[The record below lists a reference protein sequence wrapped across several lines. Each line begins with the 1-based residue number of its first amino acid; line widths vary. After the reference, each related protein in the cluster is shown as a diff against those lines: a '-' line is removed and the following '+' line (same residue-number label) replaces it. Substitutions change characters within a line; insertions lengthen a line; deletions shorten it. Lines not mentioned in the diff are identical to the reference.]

1 LKKSS
6 KKLLMRCAGGEKFF
20 GSFFQKRTSFLPL
33 SLCLRDSMSIRIT
46 DRFAIEEFELQESF
60 LQASGP
66 GGQHVNKV
74 ATAVQLRFDV
84 RASTTIPEDVKQRLS
99 KIAGRQLTNDGVL
112 VLFARGFRSQERNR
126 RDARE
131 RLVAML
137 RAAAEVPVRRR
148 TTRPTLA
155 SKLRRLEA
163 KGVRSA
169 VKAGRRRPDE

>member
-1 LKKSS
+1 
-6 KKLLMRCAGGEKFF
+6 
-20 GSFFQKRTSFLPL
+20 
-33 SLCLRDSMSIRIT
+33 
-46 DRFAIEEFELQESF
+46 
-60 LQASGP
+60 
-66 GGQHVNKV
+66 VNKV

-148 TTRPTLA
+148 KTRPTLA